1 MKGQGY
7 VVSLGGWIWAD
18 TTVAVVA
25 KSEEDAKRK
34 ALAGAYYDSREWFQ
48 NYDFRED
55 PWVTDVSEETPGELE
70 YADQKHLLKPRDE
83 DPGGHE

>member
-7 VVSLGGWIWAD
+7 VVSIGGWIWAD

-34 ALAGAYYDSREWFQ
+34 ALAGAHYDSWAWLH
-48 NYDFRED
+48 NDDFRED
-55 PWVTDVSEETPGELE
+55 PWVTDVGEEVSDELQD
-70 YADQKHLLKPRDE
+70 ADQTHLLNPMGVAPRARE
-83 DPGGHE
+83 